1 VIVRDGTTSLKEVDD
16 RILSEALARRAE
28 QSGMFPDSDD
38 PANYT
43 RLADLERRA
52 QRLISVECRPKGNLL
67 GTVGAGS
74 IMDHAR
80 NASAT
85 INSQVEANS
94 SSAQERPT
102 RKTHRKITESKL

>member
-1 VIVRDGTTSLKEVDD
+1 
-16 RILSEALARRAE
+16 
-28 QSGMFPDSDD
+28 MFPDSDD

-52 QRLISVECRPKGNLL
+52 QKLVSVECRPKGRLL
-67 GTVGAGS
+67 GTVRAGS

-80 NASAT
+80 KSSDATNNQMEANTASA
-85 INSQVEANS
+85 E
-94 SSAQERPT
+94 ERPK